1 MQRLAMQG
9 KRECP
14 AMRVDIFVAW
24 GRVLLVLPV
33 CWKNRKLHVQVK
45 LWNKI
50 LKEANDVLQKFAKSY
65 FKLFLYFKQHKS
77 NKCVDL
83 LIVISNLLK
92 KDFVILMYLRIQNIL
107 IEFLKVYVSVD
118 IFWILFHNF
127 CYLQI
132 FIFNMHSALVL
143 RLSACTYWFS
153 FSLFSISDYLSKFS
167 TNRYEV

>member
-1 MQRLAMQG
+1 
-9 KRECP
+9 
-14 AMRVDIFVAW
+14 
-24 GRVLLVLPV
+24 
-33 CWKNRKLHVQVK
+33 
-45 LWNKI
+45 
-50 LKEANDVLQKFAKSY
+50 
-65 FKLFLYFKQHKS
+65 
-77 NKCVDL
+77 VDL

-143 RLSACTYWFS
+143 RLSACTY
-153 FSLFSISDYLSKFS
+153 
-167 TNRYEV
+167 